1 MYYFCLC
8 YIIVYL
14 KKIIVPIKPLTQIA
28 LLLLLVAT
36 GFSVMAQNEEP
47 STTDLLV
54 KELLSKAKKSLNK
67 NPGKAFE
74 YINDALQYK
83 NEITPKQQVKLY
95 EVTASAY
102 SRQQSYLPAL
112 DYFYKALALQKK
124 VDTLRLHYTYNN
136 IGCTYMQLGDSTKSR
151 KFLYK
156 SVEGLKK
163 VIARG
168 KLEEKSVEAYLVYSN
183 LAVLEMEGKHYDKA
197 LEMFHVYNKH
207 SIRLKDT
214 AGIVNTY
221 QNLSNIFHSLKQ
233 LDSSKYYSDKGILL
247 SKKARLDSEEAYLY
261 YYRGLNYS
269 KTQNDSAIYYL
280 EKGYALA
287 QQKAL
292 NDVKLSSASTLAD
305 LYEAKN
311 DYKKATEYLRIANSL
326 SEESM
331 ELQNKK
337 KVELLEFENEQK
349 AKEQEAL
356 VQTQKRENALIFIFI
371 LLVPISL
378 VVFLMYRLQKTKA
391 NQRKIENELLL
402 QKMEGKNKELTSNAI
417 QMLQVSER
425 IDATHKE
432 LNHLKSIADNPTKKM
447 LNTII
452 LDLKK
457 GNQSFNKQEFEK
469 LFIETDEEFYKK
481 LLHEFPTLTKNE
493 IRLCAFAKMNFSAK
507 EISSVTQQSPN
518 SILVG
523 RSRLRKKL
531 GLEENQS
538 LTAFLKNY

>member
-1 MYYFCLC
+1 MLRN
-8 YIIVYL
+8 
-14 KKIIVPIKPLTQIA
+14 PLTH
-28 LLLLLVAT
+28 LLLSLLFIIASGTLV
-36 GFSVMAQNEEP
+36 AQNEDP
-47 STTDLLV
+47 SKTDILV
-54 KELLSKAKKSLNK
+54 KDLLSKATENIRK
-67 NPGKAFE
+67 NPDKAFQ
-74 YINDALQYK
+74 YLNQALQHK

-95 EVTASAY
+95 EVAASAY
-102 SRQQSYLPAL
+102 SYQQSYLSAL

-124 VDTLRLHYTYNN
+124 VDTLRLHYIYNN
-136 IGCTYMQLGDSTKSR
+136 IGCTYMQLGDSTKAR
-151 KFLYK
+151 NFLYK
-156 SVEGLKK
+156 SVESLKS
-163 VIARG
+163 VIAKG
-168 KLEEKSVEAYLVYSN
+168 KTEEKNVEAFLVYSN

-197 LEMFHVYNKH
+197 LEMFQIYHKH
-207 SIRLKDT
+207 SVRLKDT
-214 AGIVNTY
+214 VGIVSNY
-221 QNLSNIFHSLKQ
+221 QNLSNLFHHTKQ
-233 LDSSKYYSDKGILL
+233 LDSARYYSHKGILL
-247 SKKARLDSEEAYLY
+247 AKKAKLTNELAYLY
-261 YYRGLNYS
+261 YNQGENYS
-269 KTQNDSAIYYL
+269 KIKNDSALYYL
-280 EKGYALA
+280 EKGYGLA
-287 QQKAL
+287 KTIPL
-292 NDVKLSSASTLAD
+292 NDIQLSASRILAD
-305 LYEAKN
+305 LYESKN

-326 SEESM
+326 SEEN
-331 ELQNKK
+331 LTQQNKK

-349 AKEQEAL
+349 AKQQQAL
-356 VQTQKRENALIFIFI
+356 AETQKRENILIFGFI
-371 LLVPISL
+371 LVLPVSL
-378 VVFLMYRLQKTKA
+378 IVFLMYRLQKTKA

-432 LNHLKSIADNPTKKM
+432 LSHLKSIADSPTKKM
-447 LNTII
+447 LGSII

-507 EISSVTQQSPN
+507 EISAVTQQSPN

-523 RSRLRKKL
+523 RSRLRRKL

>member
-1 MYYFCLC
+1 MPAKSLTK
-8 YIIVYL
+8 IV
-14 KKIIVPIKPLTQIA
+14 
-28 LLLLLVAT
+28 LLLLLVV
-36 GFSVMAQNEEP
+36 GGRVMAQTEP
-47 STTDLLV
+47 SSKTDAIV
-54 KELLSKAKKSLNK
+54 EELLSKANKSLSK
-67 NPGKAFE
+67 NPEKAFQ

-102 SRQQSYLPAL
+102 SHQQSYLLAL
-112 DYFYKALALQKK
+112 DYFYKTLALQKK
-124 VDTLRLHYTYNN
+124 VDTLRLHYIYNN

-156 SVEGLKK
+156 SVKSLKNVILKGKSDEKK
-163 VIARG
+163 V
-168 KLEEKSVEAYLVYSN
+168 EAFLVYSN
-183 LAVLEMEGKHYDKA
+183 LAVLEMEGKNYEKA
-197 LEMFHVYNKH
+197 LEMFHIYHKH

-214 AGIVNTY
+214 LGLVSTY
-221 QNLSNIFHSLKQ
+221 QNLSNLFHKTKQ
-233 LDSSKYYSDKGILL
+233 LDSARYYSRKGIQLA
-247 SKKARLDSEEAYLY
+247 KRARLTNELAYLY
-261 YYRGLNYS
+261 FNQGENYS
-269 KTQNDSAIYYL
+269 KIKNDSALFYL
-280 EKGYALA
+280 ETGYELAKGRPLIDVQLA
-287 QQKAL
+287 
-292 NDVKLSSASTLAD
+292 ASTILAAV
-305 LYEAKN
+305 YEEKN
-311 DYKKATEYLRIANSL
+311 NYKKATEYLRIANSL
-326 SEESM
+326 SEENLI
-331 ELQNKK
+331 LQNKK
-337 KVELLEFENEQK
+337 KVELLEFENDQK
-349 AKEQEAL
+349 ARQQQAL
-356 VQTQKRENALIFIFI
+356 AETQKRENILIFCFI
-371 LLVPISL
+371 LVLPISL
-378 VVFLMYRLQKTKA
+378 IVFLMYRLQKSKA

-425 IDATHKE
+425 IDATQKE
-432 LNHLKSIADNPTKKM
+432 LNHLKSIADSPTKKM
-447 LNTII
+447 LSTII

-457 GNQSFNKQEFEK
+457 GNQSFNKDEFEK

-507 EISSVTQQSPN
+507 EISAVTQQSPN

>member
-1 MYYFCLC
+1 MPRNFLNLML
-8 YIIVYL
+8 VVFL
-14 KKIIVPIKPLTQIA
+14 FLSTSGN
-28 LLLLLVAT
+28 LL
-36 GFSVMAQNEEP
+36 AQTDEP
-47 STTDLLV
+47 SKNDVLV
-54 KELLSKAKKSLNK
+54 KDLLSKANKNINK
-67 NPGKAFE
+67 NPEKAFQ
-74 YINDALQYK
+74 YINQALEYK

-95 EVTASAY
+95 EVVASAY
-102 SRQQSYLPAL
+102 SYQQSYLSAL
-112 DYFYKALALQKK
+112 DYFYKTLDLQKK
-124 VDTLRLHYTYNN
+124 VDTPRLHYTYNN
-136 IGCTYMQLGDSTKSR
+136 IGCTYMQLGDSTKAR
-151 KFLYK
+151 NFLYK
-156 SVEGLKK
+156 SVESLKN
-163 VIARG
+163 VIAKG
-168 KLEEKSVEAYLVYSN
+168 KSEEKSVEAFLVYSN
-183 LAVLEMEGKHYDKA
+183 LAVLEMERKNYEKA
-197 LEMFHVYNKH
+197 LEMFHIYHKN

-214 AGIVNTY
+214 AGLVNTY

-233 LDSSKYYSDKGILL
+233 KDSALFYSNRGIEIAKKGKL
-247 SKKARLDSEEAYLY
+247 SNEIIYLY
-261 YYRGLNYS
+261 HNRGLNYRE
-269 KTQNDSAIYYL
+269 TQKDSAIYYL
-280 EKGYALA
+280 EKVFVLA
-287 QQKAL
+287 KEKPL
-292 NDVKLSSASTLAD
+292 TDVKLSSSKELAN
-305 LYEAKN
+305 LYEDQN
-311 DYKKATEYLRIANSL
+311 NYKKATEYLRIANSL

-349 AKEQEAL
+349 AKQQEAL
-356 VQTQKRENALIFIFI
+356 VETQKRENILIFSVI
-371 LLVPISL
+371 LILPIAL
-378 VVFLMYRLQKTKA
+378 VVFLMYRLQKTRA
-391 NQRKIENELLL
+391 NQRKIENELLI

-432 LNHLKSIADNPTKKM
+432 LNHLKSIADTPTKKM
-447 LNTII
+447 LSSII

-507 EISSVTQQSPN
+507 EISAVTHQSPN

-531 GLEENQS
+531 GLEEHQS

>member
-1 MYYFCLC
+1 MPAKRLTLIIYFF
-8 YIIVYL
+8 
-14 KKIIVPIKPLTQIA
+14 
-28 LLLLLVAT
+28 LLLVA
-36 GFSVMAQNEEP
+36 GSRVVAQNEQP
-47 STTDLLV
+47 SKTDAVV
-54 KELLSKAKKSLNK
+54 KELLSKANTTLHK
-67 NPGKAFE
+67 NPEKAFR
-74 YINDALQYK
+74 YIDEALQHK
-83 NEITPKQQVKLY
+83 NEITTQQQLKLY

-102 SRQQSYLPAL
+102 SHQQSYLLAL
-112 DYFYKALALQKK
+112 DYFYKTLALQKK
-124 VDTLRLHYTYNN
+124 VDTLRLHYIYNN

-156 SVEGLKK
+156 SVESLKNVIAKGKSEEKK
-163 VIARG
+163 V
-168 KLEEKSVEAYLVYSN
+168 EAFLVYSN
-183 LAVLEMEGKHYDKA
+183 LAVLEMEGKNYDKA
-197 LEMFHVYNKH
+197 LEMFHIYHKH

-214 AGIVNTY
+214 LGLVSTY
-221 QNLSNIFHSLKQ
+221 QNLSNLFHQTKQ
-233 LDSSKYYSDKGILL
+233 LDSARYYARKGIVLA
-247 SKKARLDSEEAYLY
+247 KKAKLTNELAYLY
-261 YYRGLNYS
+261 YNQGENYS
-269 KTQNDSAIYYL
+269 KIQNDSAHYYL
-280 EKGYALA
+280 EKGYDLA
-287 QQKAL
+287 NSIPL
-292 NDVKLSSASTLAD
+292 NDVKLSASRLLAD
-305 LYEAKN
+305 LYESHN
-311 DYKKATEYLRIANSL
+311 DYKKATEYLRVANSL

-331 ELQNKK
+331 SLQNKK
-337 KVELLEFENEQK
+337 KVELLEFENDQK
-349 AKEQEAL
+349 IKQQQAL
-356 VQTQKRENALIFIFI
+356 VETQKRENILIFGFI
-371 LLVPISL
+371 LILPISL
-378 VVFLMYRLQKTKA
+378 IVFLMYRLQKTKA
-391 NQRKIENELLL
+391 NQRKTENELLV

-432 LNHLKSIADNPTKKM
+432 LNHLRSIADSPTKKM

-457 GNQSFNKQEFEK
+457 GNQSFNKHEFEK

-481 LLHEFPTLTKNE
+481 LLHGFPTLTKNE

>member
-1 MYYFCLC
+1 MFRNSL
-8 YIIVYL
+8 
-14 KKIIVPIKPLTQIA
+14 P
-28 LLLLLVAT
+28 LLVLFFLFFAT
-36 GFSVMAQNEEP
+36 SGRVAAQNGKP
-47 STTDLLV
+47 SESDVLV
-54 KELLSKAKKSLNK
+54 KDLLSKATNNINK
-67 NPGKAFE
+67 NPDKAFQ
-74 YINDALQYK
+74 YINKALQYK
-83 NEITPKQQVKLY
+83 DEITPRQQVTLY

-102 SRQQSYLPAL
+102 SKQQSYLLAL
-112 DYFYKALALQKK
+112 DYFYKTLALQKK
-124 VDTLRLHYTYNN
+124 VDTLRLHYIYNN

-156 SVEGLKK
+156 SVESLRNVIAKGKSEEKK
-163 VIARG
+163 V
-168 KLEEKSVEAYLVYSN
+168 EAFLVYSN
-183 LAVLEMEGKHYDKA
+183 LAVLEMEGRHYDKA
-197 LEMFHVYNKH
+197 LEMFHIYHKH

-214 AGIVNTY
+214 VGIVSTY
-221 QNLSNIFHSLKQ
+221 QNLSNVFHNTKQ
-233 LDSSKYYSDKGILL
+233 LDSARYYSDKGILL
-247 SKKARLDSEEAYLY
+247 ARKAKLTNELAYLY
-261 YYRGLNYS
+261 YNRGENYS
-269 KTQNDSAIYYL
+269 KIKNDSAIYYL
-280 EKGYALA
+280 EKSYRMG
-287 QQKAL
+287 KEIPL
-292 NDVKLSSASTLAD
+292 NDIQLSASRLMAD
-305 LYEAKN
+305 LYEGRN

-326 SEESM
+326 SEESLT
-331 ELQNKK
+331 LQNKK

-349 AKEQEAL
+349 AKQQQAL
-356 VQTQKRENALIFIFI
+356 AETQKRENILIFGFI
-371 LLVPISL
+371 LILPVSL
-378 VVFLMYRLQKTKA
+378 IVFLMYRLQKTKA
-391 NQRKIENELLL
+391 NQREIENELLL

-425 IDATHKE
+425 IDATQKE
-432 LNHLKSIADNPTKKM
+432 LSHLKSISDSPTKKM
-447 LNTII
+447 LSTII

>member
-1 MYYFCLC
+1 MPRNF
-8 YIIVYL
+8 
-14 KKIIVPIKPLTQIA
+14 QN
-28 LLLLLVAT
+28 LLLVLFLLLST
-36 GFSVMAQNEEP
+36 SGNLLAQTENLSDTEI
-47 STTDLLV
+47 LV
-54 KELLSKAKKSLNK
+54 KDLLSKAHK
-67 NPGKAFE
+67 NIQTNPDQAFK
-74 YINDALQYK
+74 YINQALEYK
-83 NEITPKQQVKLY
+83 NEITPKQQLKLY

-102 SRQQSYLPAL
+102 SHQQSYLLAL

-124 VDTLRLHYTYNN
+124 IDTLRLHYIYNN

-156 SVEGLKK
+156 SVEGLKN
-163 VIARG
+163 VIAKG
-168 KLEEKSVEAYLVYSN
+168 QIEEKSVEAYLVYSN
-183 LAVLEMEGKHYDKA
+183 LAVLEMEGKNYDKA
-197 LEMFHVYNKH
+197 LEMFHLYHKH
-207 SIRLKDT
+207 SLRLKDT
-214 AGIVNTY
+214 AGLVNTY
-221 QNLSNIFHSLKQ
+221 QNMSHTFNSLQQK
-233 LDSSKYYSDKGILL
+233 DSALYYSNKGILL
-247 SKKARLDSEEAYLY
+247 AKKAKLKTEEAYLY
-261 YYRGLNYS
+261 YYRGLGY
-269 KTQNDSAIYYL
+269 KTTQKDSAIYYM
-280 EKGYALA
+280 EKCYAIG
-287 QQKAL
+287 KEKML
-292 NDVKLSSASTLAD
+292 NDAKLSSSKELAN
-305 LYEAKN
+305 LYEDQN
-311 DYKKATEYLRIANSL
+311 NYKKATEYLRIANSL

-331 ELQNKK
+331 ELQNNK

-349 AKEQEAL
+349 AKQQEAL
-356 VQTQKRENALIFIFI
+356 VETQKRESILIFSVI
-371 LLVPISL
+371 LILPISL
-378 VVFLMYRLQKTKA
+378 VVFLMYRLQKTSA

-425 IDATHKE
+425 IDATQKE
-432 LNHLKSIADNPTKKM
+432 LNHLRSISDSPTKKM
-447 LNTII
+447 LSSII

-493 IRLCAFAKMNFSAK
+493 IRLCAFAKMNFSSK
-507 EISSVTQQSPN
+507 EISSVTQQSSN

>member
-1 MYYFCLC
+1 M
-8 YIIVYL
+8 
-14 KKIIVPIKPLTQIA
+14 PIKPLRQIA
-28 LLLLLVAT
+28 LLLLLLAT
-36 GFSVMAQNEEP
+36 GFSVVAQNKEP
-47 STTDLLV
+47 SKTDLLV
-54 KELLSKAKKSLNK
+54 KELLSKASKSLKK

-102 SRQQSYLPAL
+102 SRQQSYLSAL
-112 DYFYKALALQKK
+112 DYFYKVLALQKK

-183 LAVLEMEGKHYDKA
+183 LAVLEMEGKHYGKA
-197 LEMFHVYNKH
+197 LEMFHLYNKH
-207 SIRLKDT
+207 SLRLKDT
-214 AGIVNTY
+214 VGIVDTY

-247 SKKARLDSEEAYLY
+247 SRKAKLDSEEAYLY
-261 YYRGLNYS
+261 YYRGLNYGN
-269 KTQNDSAIYYL
+269 TQNDSAIYYL
-280 EKGYALA
+280 EKGYAIA
-287 QQKAL
+287 KEKGL
-292 NDVKLSSASTLAD
+292 NDVKLSSSSTLAD
-305 LYEAKN
+305 LYEVKN

-349 AKEQEAL
+349 EKQQEAL
-356 VQTQKRENALIFIFI
+356 VQTQKRENVLIFIFI

>member
-1 MYYFCLC
+1 MFKSAPFFLVLFFL
-8 YIIVYL
+8 IVFQEVRSQE
-14 KKIIVPIKPLTQIA
+14 KASANDTK
-28 LLLLLVAT
+28 
-36 GFSVMAQNEEP
+36 
-47 STTDLLV
+47 V
-54 KELLSKAKKSLNK
+54 KELLNKAVKNIHKS
-67 NPGKAFE
+67 PEEAFP
-74 YINDALQYK
+74 YINQALEYSDDL
-83 NEITPKQQVKLY
+83 TPKQEQKLY
-95 EVTASAY
+95 EVTAMAY
-102 SRQQSYLPAL
+102 FHHQSYLPAL
-112 DYFYKALALQKK
+112 DYYYKSLALQKK
-124 VDTLRLHYTYNN
+124 IDTLRLHYLYNN
-136 IGCTYMQLGDSTKSR
+136 IGCTYLELGDTLKSK

-156 SVEGLKK
+156 SHDALKRI
-163 VIARG
+163 IARG
-168 KLEEKSVEAYLVYSN
+168 KTEEKSVEAFLVYSN
-183 LAVLEMEGKHYDKA
+183 LAVLEMEAKNYDKA
-197 LEMFHVYNKH
+197 LEMFHIHRKH

-214 AGIVNTY
+214 LGIISTS
-221 QNLSNIFHSLKQ
+221 QNLSNIFDNLKQ
-233 LDSSKYYSDKGILL
+233 PDSSDYYFKSGIRLAKQAKL
-247 SKKARLDSEEAYLY
+247 TSEEIYLYHARGINYSKKA
-261 YYRGLNYS
+261 
-269 KTQNDSAIYYL
+269 NDSAIYYL
-280 EKGYALA
+280 EKSFRMADV
-287 QQKAL
+287 KPL
-292 NDVKLSSASTLAD
+292 NDVKLSASRALAD

-311 DYKKATEYLRIANSL
+311 NYKESTKYLRIANSL

-331 ELQNKK
+331 TQQNKR
-337 KVELLEFENEQK
+337 KVKLLEFENEQK
-349 AKEQEAL
+349 AKQQESMVEA
-356 VQTQKRENALIFIFI
+356 QKRENFLIFSFI
-371 LLVPISL
+371 LLVPVSL
-378 VVFLMYRLQKTKA
+378 IVFLMYRLQKSKA

-432 LNHLKSIADNPTKKM
+432 LNHLKSISDSPTKKM
-447 LNTII
+447 LNSII

-507 EISSVTQQSPN
+507 EISAVTQQSPN

>member
-1 MYYFCLC
+1 MSSNCPFL
-8 YIIVYL
+8 L
-14 KKIIVPIKPLTQIA
+14 A
-28 LLLLLVAT
+28 LLFLFFTTSCPLV
-36 GFSVMAQNEEP
+36 AQNENTSP
-47 STTDLLV
+47 PDVLV
-54 KELLSKAKKSLNK
+54 KNLLTKATSCINS
-67 NPGKAFE
+67 NPEKAFE
-74 YINDALQYK
+74 YINQALLHK
-83 NEITPKQQVKLY
+83 NEITPTQELKLY
-95 EVTASAY
+95 EVTAAAY
-102 SRQQSYLPAL
+102 SNQQSYLLAL

-124 VDTLRLHYTYNN
+124 VDTLRLHYIYNN

-156 SVEGLKK
+156 SVEGLKNTISK
-163 VIARG
+163 G
-168 KLEEKSVEAYLVYSN
+168 KSVEKSVEAYLVYSN
-183 LAVLEMEGKHYDKA
+183 LAVLEMEGKHYKKA
-197 LEMFHVYNKH
+197 LEMFHIYNKH

-214 AGIVNTY
+214 IGIVNTY

-233 LDSSKYYSDKGILL
+233 TDSSRYYYNKGIYLA
-247 SKKARLDSEEAYLY
+247 KKAKLANEIVYLY
-261 YYRGLNYS
+261 YYKGLNFN
-269 KTQNDSAIYYL
+269 KTQNDSALYYL
-280 EKGYALA
+280 EKSFAMA
-287 QQKAL
+287 NKKRL
-292 NDVKLSSASTLAD
+292 NDIKLSSARTLAD
-305 LYEAKN
+305 LYETQN
-311 DYKKATEYLRIANSL
+311 DYKKATEYLHIANTL
-326 SEESM
+326 SEESLT
-331 ELQNKK
+331 LQNNK
-337 KVELLEFENEQK
+337 KVELLEFENDQK
-349 AKEQEAL
+349 AKQQEAL
-356 VQTQKRENALIFIFI
+356 VETQKRESILIFSFI
-371 LLVPISL
+371 LLVPVSL
-378 VVFLMYRLQKTKA
+378 IVFLMYRLQKTKA
-391 NQRKIENELLL
+391 NQRKTENELLL

-432 LNHLKSIADNPTKKM
+432 LNHLKSISDSPTKKM
-447 LNTII
+447 LSTII

-531 GLEENQS
+531 GLEESQS